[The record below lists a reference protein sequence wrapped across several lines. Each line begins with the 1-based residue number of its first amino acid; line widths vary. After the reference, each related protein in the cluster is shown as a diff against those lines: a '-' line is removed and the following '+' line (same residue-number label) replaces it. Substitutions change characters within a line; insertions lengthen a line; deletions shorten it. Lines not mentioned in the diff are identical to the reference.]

1 MRRIIVVSGF
11 VILMLA
17 LSPDMLSCRDYVS
30 VWREEEALCVER
42 LGPSS
47 PPYVPS
53 TDYQCDK
60 CLSSQGRWGSWLGCQ
75 FLPAV
80 TAVFILELAVNIGRS
95 RMCQASNL

>member
-11 VILMLA
+11 VILMRA

-47 PPYVPS
+47 PPMYLPLIISVTS
-53 TDYQCDK
+53 A
-60 CLSSQGRWGSWLGCQ
+60 CLLRGVGAHGWVVSFCQRSVQSSSWSWL
-75 FLPAV
+75 
-80 TAVFILELAVNIGRS
+80 
-95 RMCQASNL
+95 